1 METIQN
7 WQDIIDNLRQ
17 FSYVVKRDNTNTLDR
32 FSSFY
37 HWYYFPKDD
46 AFAPSK
52 FIGYK
57 GTTIDGYAGLGSGS
71 ETQIALAEYF
81 DKLPKEGDLFGI
93 LYQKLNQFASSV
105 GKTISAKTLSGA
117 GGIYIPKEQY
127 SQIDTQ
133 YSQQLFDISTD
144 DIEGYKEEE
153 ASLGLEGQKKERLVN
168 VYERN
173 PNLRA
178 KAIQIHGIIC
188 KVCEFDFEK
197 NYGEHGKEFI
207 EVHHLKPLHS
217 LKESSLINP
226 ATDMTVLCA
235 NCHRMI
241 HRDRKN
247 PLTIEQL
254 KTLWIK
260 YSRQHSH

>member
-1 METIQN
+1 MQTINN

-17 FSYVVKRDNTNTLDR
+17 FTYVAKQDKTNTLDR

-37 HWYYFPKDD
+37 HWYYFPKED

-57 GTTIDGYAGLGSGS
+57 GTTIENYSGKGHGG
-71 ETQIALAEYF
+71 ETQIALSKYF
-81 DKLPKEGDLFGI
+81 DKLPKDSNLFNN
-93 LYQKLNQFASSV
+93 LYVNLTHFASSI
-105 GKTISAKTLSGA
+105 GKTISAKTLPGT

-127 SQIDTQ
+127 SQADTE

-144 DIEGYKEEE
+144 DINAYKDEETQPSVEGE
-153 ASLGLEGQKKERLVN
+153 KKQRLVN
-168 VYERN
+168 IYERV
-173 PNLRA
+173 PSLRA
-178 KAIQIHGIIC
+178 KAIRIHGTVCKIC
-188 KVCEFDFEK
+188 NFNFKQK
-197 NYGEHGKEFI
+197 YGEHGMDFI

-217 LKESSLINP
+217 LIEPSSINP

-241 HRDRKN
+241 HRNRNN
-247 PLTIEQL
+247 PLTIEEL
-254 KTLWIK
+254 KTLWKK
-260 YSRQHSH
+260 YSS